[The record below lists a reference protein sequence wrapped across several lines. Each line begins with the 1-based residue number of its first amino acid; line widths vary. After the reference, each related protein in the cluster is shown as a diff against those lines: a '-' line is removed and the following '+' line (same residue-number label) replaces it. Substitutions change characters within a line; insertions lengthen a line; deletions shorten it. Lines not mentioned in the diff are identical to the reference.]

1 MDVSVLTSR
10 AGGTRTPN
18 RRFWRP
24 VLYQLSY
31 CPLQGCCGWVPLKD
45 STRQRSRRIR
55 PGTQRP
61 RPSGLVR
68 RG

>member
-1 MDVSVLTSR
+1 
-10 AGGTRTPN
+10 
-18 RRFWRP
+18 
-24 VLYQLSY
+24 LSY